1 MFPVFQVFP
10 ELMKFPAFQNHFA
23 FLWKTNV
30 FKGKDGRGGSEEEYL
45 SEMGKLETGFASEQI
60 FPDKIS
66 PILLNIVT

>member
-45 SEMGKLETGFASEQI
+45 SEMG
-60 FPDKIS
+60 
-66 PILLNIVT
+66 